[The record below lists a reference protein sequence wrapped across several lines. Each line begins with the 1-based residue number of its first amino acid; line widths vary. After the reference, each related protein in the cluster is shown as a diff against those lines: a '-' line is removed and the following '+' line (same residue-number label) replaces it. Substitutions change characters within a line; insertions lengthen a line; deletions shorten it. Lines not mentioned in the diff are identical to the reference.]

1 MAKGILKSFV
11 PKMNGNVQDSYT
23 GQHGTLYKF
32 VVTLEE
38 NGVQTTGEAN
48 AKSQSPSW
56 KVGTEYT
63 YEVVVNG
70 NYTNIKNMKDAN
82 ATPFG
87 GGKKPDPSFVVQKA
101 FECACECTL
110 KFMSVNKESYTEA
123 IEGQMLNVFFNKL
136 IEVKDEKQRWM
147 RISAMRIIVEKYAT
161 FHTQLKIEGKS
172 SAWILSNIDHLAGVM
187 SENVKIVVE
196 NDGNKSNNN

>member
-32 VVTLEE
+32 IVTLEE

-48 AKSQSPSW
+48 SKSQSPSW
-56 KVGTEYT
+56 KLNNEYN

-87 GGKKPDPSFVVQKA
+87 AGKKTDPSFVVQKA
-101 FECACECTL
+101 FECACECTI
-110 KFMSVNKESYTEA
+110 KFLSVNKESYNEA
-123 IEGQMLNVFFNKL
+123 VEGQILNVFFSELVK
-136 IEVKDEKQRWM
+136 VKDEKQRWM
-147 RISAMRIIVEKYAT
+147 RISAMRIIVEKYVI
-161 FHTQLKIEGKS
+161 FHTQLKIEGKP

-187 SENVKIVVE
+187 SENVKFVVE
-196 NDGNKSNNN
+196 NDGRN

>member
-1 MAKGILKSFV
+1 
-11 PKMNGNVQDSYT
+11 MNGSVQDSYT

-48 AKSQSPSW
+48 ARADPSW

-87 GGKKPDPSFVVQKA
+87 GGKKSDPSFVVQKA
-101 FECACECTL
+101 FECACRCTL

-123 IEGQMLNVFFNKL
+123 IEMQMLNVF
-136 IEVKDEKQRWM
+136 
-147 RISAMRIIVEKYAT
+147 
-161 FHTQLKIEGKS
+161 
-172 SAWILSNIDHLAGVM
+172 
-187 SENVKIVVE
+187 
-196 NDGNKSNNN
+196 

>member
-23 GQHGTLYKF
+23 SQHGTLYKF
-32 VVTLEE
+32 LVILEE
-38 NGVQTTGEAN
+38 NGVSTTGEAN

-63 YEVVVNG
+63 YEVVING

-87 GGKKPDPSFVVQKA
+87 GGKKSDPSFVVQKA

-123 IEGQMLNVFFNKL
+123 IEVQMLNVFFNKL

-161 FHTQLKIEGKS
+161 FHSQLKIEGKP
-172 SAWILSNIDHLAGVM
+172 SAWVLSNIDHLAGVM

-196 NDGNKSNNN
+196 NDGRN